1 MIEQF
6 WLFHCGWFRV
16 PKGAFEKGAGFE
28 VGRMPFLAAVAYHPE
43 RGPIVVD
50 APFGHEGPA
59 NAGEVIGSFLRR
71 TGQKFRPQWAIVPRI
86 EQLGFRPSEVD
97 DILMTHLH
105 WDHTGGMKQLAHAH
119 FWVSETEW
127 DFATGLGPMEAVAEG
142 YAPGDYRALQSRVR
156 RLDLSDEVDI
166 AGGFDVFGD
175 GSVEA
180 VPLPGHSPGHV
191 GYRFRLT
198 DGRTIFFVGDAVFT
212 LPQITEGR
220 AFGFFPRIAATDADR
235 AQATV
240 TSLRDWWRTDGRD
253 QILVSSHD
261 FGWGEECLDGP
272 TPLHGED

>member
-16 PKGAFEKGAGFE
+16 PRGVFQKGDGFE

-71 TGQKFRPQWAIVPRI
+71 TGQKFKPQWAIVPRI

-119 FWVSETEW
+119 FWVSGREW
-127 DFATGLGPMEAVAEG
+127 DFATGLGPVEAIKEG
-142 YAPGDYRALQSRVR
+142 YAVDDYRALRSRIR
-156 RLDLSDEVDI
+156 RLDLSDEVDL
-166 AGGFDVFGD
+166 AGGLDVFGD

-180 VPLPGHSPGHV
+180 VFLPGHSVGHV
-191 GYRFRLT
+191 GYRFHMT
-198 DGRTIFFVGDAVFT
+198 DGRTIFFMGDAVFT
-212 LPQITEGR
+212 VEQLTKSKE
-220 AFGFFPRIAATDADR
+220 FGFFPRIAAADVDLAR
-235 AQATV
+235 STV
-240 TSLRDWWRTDGRD
+240 RHLRTWWHDEGGD
-253 QILVSSHD
+253 QVLICSHD
-261 FGWGEECLDGP
+261 FAWGEECLDGP
-272 TPLHGED
+272 TPLHDA